1 MIVIDCGAIA
11 NLPFPLQ
18 YHFYGL
24 LLIINNRRRG
34 NEPNMAW
41 WAVPHPR
48 PKSIDK

>member
-24 LLIINNRRRG
+24 LIINDRRRG

-41 WAVPHPR
+41 WAMPHPTNQTNY
-48 PKSIDK
+48 